1 MSKDNNQ
8 MSLED
13 FVNEVKEQ
21 EKEYTA
27 TFGSGEFES
36 RETLQ
41 AEREKPYLGYIV
53 EGYSADVEGKFGK
66 NTAIRLTSPSGEKQT
81 LWVNN
86 FEEQHFNQF
95 IARLEKQGITTVED
109 NGNLSSPVKISFAK
123 TQEVSE
129 KTGNPYNKLMI
140 KLVASGEDVQ
150 IELDNLWLYLAF

>member
-1 MSKDNNQ
+1 MSENDNNQ
-8 MSLED
+8 MSLDD
-13 FVNEVKEQ
+13 FKLEVQAQ
-21 EKEYTA
+21 EKEYTT

-36 RETLQ
+36 RVTLK

-53 EGYSADVEGKFGK
+53 EGYSANVEGKFGN
-66 NTAIRLTSPSGEKQT
+66 NTAIRLTSPAGEKQT

-95 IARLEKQGITTVED
+95 ITRLEKQGLE
-109 NGNLSSPVKISFAK
+109 LPVKISFAR

-150 IELDNLWLYLAF
+150 IELDNL

>member
-53 EGYSADVEGKFGK
+53 EGYSANVEGKFGK
-66 NTAIRLTSPSGEKQT
+66 NTAIRLTSPTGEKQT

-95 IARLEKQGITTVED
+95 IARLEKQGLE
-109 NGNLSSPVKISFAK
+109 LPVKISFAR

-150 IELDNLWLYLAF
+150 IELDNL

>member
-53 EGYSADVEGKFGK
+53 EGYSAGIEGKFGK

-150 IELDNLWLYLAF
+150 IELDNL

>member
-1 MSKDNNQ
+1 MSENDNNQ
-8 MSLED
+8 MSLDD
-13 FVNEVKEQ
+13 FKLEVQEQ
-21 EKEYTA
+21 EKEYTS

-36 RETLQ
+36 RETLR

-53 EGYSADVEGKFGK
+53 EGYSANVEGKFGN
-66 NTAIRLTSPSGEKQT
+66 NTAIRLTSPAGEKQT

-95 IARLEKQGITTVED
+95 ITRLEKQGLE
-109 NGNLSSPVKISFAK
+109 LPVKISFAR

-150 IELDNLWLYLAF
+150 IELDNL

>member
-1 MSKDNNQ
+1 MSEDNNQ
-8 MSLED
+8 MSLAD
-13 FVNEVKEQ
+13 FVNEVQEQ

-95 IARLEKQGITTVED
+95 IARLEKQGL
-109 NGNLSSPVKISFAK
+109 GLPAKISFAR

-150 IELDNLWLYLAF
+150 IELDNL

>member
-1 MSKDNNQ
+1 MSENDNNQ
-8 MSLED
+8 MSLDD
-13 FVNEVKEQ
+13 FKLEVQAQ
-21 EKEYTA
+21 EKEYAT

-36 RETLQ
+36 RETLR

-53 EGYSADVEGKFGK
+53 EGYSANVEGKFGN
-66 NTAIRLTSPSGEKQT
+66 NTAIRLTSPAGEKQT

-95 IARLEKQGITTVED
+95 ISRLEKQGLE
-109 NGNLSSPVKISFAK
+109 LPVKISFAR

>member
-95 IARLEKQGITTVED
+95 IARLEKQGLE
-109 NGNLSSPVKISFAK
+109 LPVKISFAR

>member
-1 MSKDNNQ
+1 MMSEDNENQ

-13 FVNEVKEQ
+13 FMSEVKEQ
-21 EKEYTA
+21 DKEYTA

-36 RETLQ
+36 RETLK
-41 AEREKPYLGYIV
+41 AERDKPYLNYIV
-53 EGYSADVEGKFGK
+53 EGYSSNVEGKFGK
-66 NTAIRLTSPSGEKQT
+66 NTAIRITSPAGEKQT

-86 FEEQHFNQF
+86 YEEQHFNQF

-140 KLVASGEDVQ
+140 KLVAHGDDVQ
-150 IELDNLWLYLAF
+150 IELDNL

>member
-1 MSKDNNQ
+1 MSENDGNQ
-8 MSLED
+8 MSLDD
-13 FVNEVKEQ
+13 FKAEVQAQ

-36 RETLQ
+36 RETLK
-41 AEREKPYLGYIV
+41 ADRDKPYLGYIL
-53 EGYSADVEGKFGK
+53 EGYSANVEGKFGK
-66 NTAIRLTSPSGEKQT
+66 NTAIRLTSPAGEKQT

-95 IARLEKQGITTVED
+95 ITRLEKQGID
-109 NGNLSSPVKISFAK
+109 LPVKISFAK

-140 KLVASGEDVQ
+140 KLVAHGDDVQ
-150 IELDNLWLYLAF
+150 IELDNLWLILAF

>member
-1 MSKDNNQ
+1 MSENDNNQ
-8 MSLED
+8 MSLDD
-13 FVNEVKEQ
+13 FKAEVQAQ
-21 EKEYTA
+21 EKEYTS

-36 RETLQ
+36 RETLKT
-41 AEREKPYLGYIV
+41 EREKPYLGYIV
-53 EGYSADVEGKFGK
+53 EGYSANVEGKFGN
-66 NTAIRLTSPSGEKQT
+66 NTAIRLTSPTGEKQT

-95 IARLEKQGITTVED
+95 IARLEKQGLD
-109 NGNLSSPVKISFAK
+109 LPVKISFAR

>member
-1 MSKDNNQ
+1 MSENDGNQ
-8 MSLED
+8 MSLDD
-13 FVNEVKEQ
+13 FRAEVQAQ

-36 RETLQ
+36 RETLK
-41 AEREKPYLGYIV
+41 AEREKPYLNYIV
-53 EGYSADVEGKFGK
+53 EGYSANVEGKFGN
-66 NTAIRLTSPSGEKQT
+66 NTAIRLTSPAGEKQT

-95 IARLEKQGITTVED
+95 ITRLEKQGLD
-109 NGNLSSPVKISFAK
+109 LPVKISFAR

-150 IELDNLWLYLAF
+150 IELDNLWLKLAF

>member
-1 MSKDNNQ
+1 MSENDGNQ
-8 MSLED
+8 MSLDD
-13 FVNEVKEQ
+13 FRAEVQEQ

-36 RETLQ
+36 RETLK
-41 AEREKPYLGYIV
+41 AEREKPYLNYIV
-53 EGYSADVEGKFGK
+53 EGYSANVEGKFGK
-66 NTAIRLTSPSGEKQT
+66 NTAIRITSPSGEKQT

-95 IARLEKQGITTVED
+95 ITRLEKQGLD
-109 NGNLSSPVKISFAK
+109 LPVKISFAK